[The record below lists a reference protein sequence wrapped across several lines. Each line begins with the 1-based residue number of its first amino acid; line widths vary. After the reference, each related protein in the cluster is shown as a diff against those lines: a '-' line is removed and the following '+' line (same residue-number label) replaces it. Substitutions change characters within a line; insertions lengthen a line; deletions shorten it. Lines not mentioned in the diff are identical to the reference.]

1 MSITNFRSADAVSD
15 KATAGAQ
22 TVTPKV
28 TFQTL
33 QEKKQAGRPITALT
47 AYDYATARLVD
58 EAGVDL
64 TLVGD
69 SLAMVVMGYD
79 STLPVTME
87 EMLHHTRAVRRA
99 VKHAIMVADMPFGS
113 YHVSASEGVANAAR
127 FVKEA
132 GAEAVKVEGGAAR
145 CELVQRLTEAEI
157 PVVCHLGLTPQAI
170 HRMGGYK
177 VQGKTL
183 AAAEELARDAR
194 MLEAAGASMIVL
206 EGMPREVASIIT
218 SQLHIPTIGIGAGPD
233 CDGQI
238 LVFHDL
244 VNLSFSRPA
253 KFVRRYGDAAALF
266 RNAIEGYVHDVEER
280 SFPDD
285 AESYHVSREVTE
297 ALKAPEA
304 GESLRAS
311 SKAHLVRKA

>member
-1 MSITNFRSADAVSD
+1 MSITNFRSANS
-15 KATAGAQ
+15 GAQ
-22 TVTPKV
+22 AVTSKV

-64 TLVGD
+64 VLVGD
-69 SLAMVVMGYD
+69 SLAMVVLGHE
-79 STLPVTME
+79 STLPVTMD

-99 VKHAIMVADMPFGS
+99 VKHAIVLADMPYGS
-113 YHVSASEGVANAAR
+113 YHISISEGVANAAR
-127 FVKEA
+127 FIKEA
-132 GAEAVKVEGGAAR
+132 GAEAVKIEGGASR

-157 PVVCHLGLTPQAI
+157 PVVCHLGLTPQAV

-177 VQGKTL
+177 VQGRTL

-194 MLEAAGASMIVL
+194 MLEAAGASLVVL
-206 EGMPREVASIIT
+206 EGMPREVAVIIT
-218 SQLHIPTIGIGAGPD
+218 SQLRIPTIGIGAGPD

-253 KFVRRYGDAAALF
+253 KFVRQYADAAALF
-266 RNAIEGYVHDVEER
+266 RGAVEAYVHDVEER
-280 SFPDD
+280 SFPHES
-285 AESYHVSREVTE
+285 ESYHLSKDVID
-297 ALKAPEA
+297 ALKAPV
-304 GESLRAS
+304 
-311 SKAHLVRKA
+311 SKAHLLRKA

>member
-1 MSITNFRSADAVSD
+1 MSITNFRSAHS
-15 KATAGAQ
+15 GAQ

-28 TFQTL
+28 TFHTL
-33 QEKKQAGRPITALT
+33 QEKKQANRPITALT

-64 TLVGD
+64 ILVGD
-69 SLAMVVMGYD
+69 SLAMVVMGYE
-79 STLPVTME
+79 STLPVTVD

-99 VKHAIMVADMPFGS
+99 VKHAIVVADMPYGS
-113 YHVSASEGVANAAR
+113 YHVTVADGVANATR
-127 FVKEA
+127 FLKEA
-132 GAEAVKVEGGAAR
+132 GAEAVKIEGGAAR
-145 CELVQRLTEAEI
+145 CELVERLTEAEI
-157 PVVCHLGLTPQAI
+157 PVVCHLGLTPQAV

-183 AAAEELARDAR
+183 AAAEELSRDAR
-194 MLEAAGASMIVL
+194 MLEAAGASAIVL

-218 SQLHIPTIGIGAGPD
+218 SHLHIPTIGIGAGPD

-238 LVFHDL
+238 LVFHDV

-253 KFVRRYGDAAALF
+253 KFVRQYADAAVLF
-266 RNAIEGYVHDVEER
+266 RQAIESYVHDVEQR

-285 AESYHVSREVTE
+285 AESYHVSKDVIDGLRAPEVGE
-297 ALKAPEA
+297 VLKASEA
-304 GESLRAS
+304 
-311 SKAHLVRKA
+311 KAHLVRKA